1 MQILLD
7 TTVLIDYLRGSPA
20 ADQLDRR
27 LDRGDIACTTAVNVE
42 EVTSGLRTGEEDD
55 ATGLIEGLTVLTLGA
70 DEGWRAGVATRI
82 RLSGVTLSQPD
93 CLIAAAALTAE
104 AVLATGNPKDFPW
117 RRSGLSTGRRASS
130 SPSSPISQASAGRG
144 FIANLRVS

>member
-42 EVTSGLRTGEEDD
+42 EVTRGLRTGEEDD
-55 ATGLIEGLTVLTLGA
+55 AIRLIEGLTVLTLGA
-70 DEGWRAGVATRI
+70 DEGWRAGAWR
-82 RLSGVTLSQPD
+82 REFASRGVTLSQPD

-104 AVLATGNPKDFPW
+104 AVLATGNPKDFPMEEIRVEHW
-117 RRSGLSTGRRASS
+117 
-130 SPSSPISQASAGRG
+130 PAGK
-144 FIANLRVS
+144 